1 MAVKNSGEEVSGIIR
16 RNSAALS
23 LAVIL
28 IGMAAAG
35 CAILDSTRP
44 TGVATE
50 LVQVTTADGVRLDGA
65 LWKPAGGPGARP
77 GLLLVHGYAGNFYTG
92 WPRLAAA
99 LARQGYLTLAL
110 NMRDHDLTPQTSVF
124 EDNRLDI
131 EAGVKLL
138 VGRGASRVTLVGQS
152 LGTNRVLFYQAET
165 ADPRVR
171 GLVLMAGPGNLL
183 EWNIRIFGPGRALSV
198 LAEAQRWIREGRG
211 ADLMLVDLGPLGKA
225 LYSANHVVSLRGPNT
240 RSDPF
245 QNIARIRV
253 PILILHGTADRLA
266 DPAVAEQLKT
276 AAAAAPGAEL
286 HMIPGAGH
294 ALTERVDD
302 ILPILAP
309 WLEALP
315 R

>member
-1 MAVKNSGEEVSGIIR
+1 MSDIIW
-16 RNSAALS
+16 RNRVAFS
-23 LAVIL
+23 LAVVL
-28 IGMAAAG
+28 TGMAAGG
-35 CAILDSTRP
+35 CAGTDSFVGMGGTRSG
-44 TGVATE
+44 GVATE
-50 LVQVTTADGVRLDGA
+50 LVQVTTADGIRLDGA
-65 LWKPAGGPGARP
+65 LWRPPAGPGARP

-92 WPRLAAA
+92 WPRLAEA

-110 NMRDHDLTPQTSVF
+110 NMRDHDLTPQTSQF

-131 EAGVKLL
+131 EAGMKLL
-138 VGRGASRVTLVGQS
+138 AGRGASHFILAGQS

-183 EWNIRIFGPGRALSV
+183 EWNTWLFGPGRALSV
-198 LAEAQRWIREGRG
+198 LAEAQRLIREGRG
-211 ADLMLVDLGPLGKA
+211 AELMLVDLGPLGKA

-245 QNIARIRV
+245 RNIARIKV

-266 DPAVAEQLKT
+266 DPAVAEQLK
-276 AAAAAPGAEL
+276 AAAVAARGAEL

-302 ILPILAP
+302 ILPFLSP

-315 R
+315 K

>member
-1 MAVKNSGEEVSGIIR
+1 MR
-16 RNSAALS
+16 RRSVGAF
-23 LAVIL
+23 LAVVL
-28 IGMAAAG
+28 TGMAAVG
-35 CAILDSTRP
+35 CARLGP
-44 TGVATE
+44 MALAGVATE

-65 LWKPAGGPGARP
+65 LWTPAGGPGARP
-77 GLLLVHGYAGNFYTG
+77 GLLLVHGYTGNFYTG
-92 WPRLAAA
+92 WPRLAEA
-99 LARQGYLTLAL
+99 LARQGHLTLAL
-110 NMRDHDLTPQTSVF
+110 NMRDHDLTLQTSLF

-138 VGRGASRVTLVGQS
+138 AGRGASHFILVGQS
-152 LGTNRVLFYQAET
+152 LGTNRILFYQAET
-165 ADPRVR
+165 QDPRVR

-302 ILPILAP
+302 ILPILSP
-309 WLEALP
+309 WLEAIP

>member
-1 MAVKNSGEEVSGIIR
+1 M
-16 RNSAALS
+16 
-23 LAVIL
+23 
-28 IGMAAAG
+28 
-35 CAILDSTRP
+35 
-44 TGVATE
+44 
-50 LVQVTTADGVRLDGA
+50 
-65 LWKPAGGPGARP
+65 
-77 GLLLVHGYAGNFYTG
+77 
-92 WPRLAAA
+92 
-99 LARQGYLTLAL
+99 
-110 NMRDHDLTPQTSVF
+110 
-124 EDNRLDI
+124 
-131 EAGVKLL
+131 
-138 VGRGASRVTLVGQS
+138 
-152 LGTNRVLFYQAET
+152 
-165 ADPRVR
+165 
-171 GLVLMAGPGNLL
+171 
-183 EWNIRIFGPGRALSV
+183 

-266 DPAVAEQLKT
+266 DPAVAEQLKA

-302 ILPILAP
+302 IMPILSP
-309 WLEALP
+309 WLQALP

>member
-1 MAVKNSGEEVSGIIR
+1 MKTR
-16 RNSAALS
+16 R
-23 LAVIL
+23 VV
-28 IGMAAAG
+28 
-35 CAILDSTRP
+35 AILLSFLACISVAACTRAGININAGPTLP
-44 TGVATE
+44 TGIATE
-50 LVQVTTADGVRLDGA
+50 LVQVTTADGIRLDGA

-77 GLLLVHGYAGNFYTG
+77 GLLLVHGYTGNFYTG
-92 WPRLAAA
+92 WPRLAEA

-110 NMRDHDLTPQTSVF
+110 NMRDHDQTPQTSLF

-131 EAGVKLL
+131 EAGLKLL
-138 VGRGASRVTLVGQS
+138 AGRGASRVTLVGQS
-152 LGTNRVLFYQAET
+152 LGTNRILFYQAET

-211 ADLMLVDLGPLGKA
+211 ADLMLVDLGPLGKT

-240 RSDPF
+240 RSDPY
-245 QNIARIRV
+245 QNIARVRV

-266 DPAVAEQLKT
+266 DPAVAEQLK
-276 AAAAAPGAEL
+276 AAAAAVPGAQL
-286 HMIPGAGH
+286 HMIPDAGH

-302 ILPILAP
+302 VLPILGP

-315 R
+315 K

>member
-1 MAVKNSGEEVSGIIR
+1 
-16 RNSAALS
+16 
-23 LAVIL
+23 
-28 IGMAAAG
+28 
-35 CAILDSTRP
+35 
-44 TGVATE
+44 
-50 LVQVTTADGVRLDGA
+50 
-65 LWKPAGGPGARP
+65 
-77 GLLLVHGYAGNFYTG
+77 
-92 WPRLAAA
+92 
-99 LARQGYLTLAL
+99 
-110 NMRDHDLTPQTSVF
+110 
-124 EDNRLDI
+124 
-131 EAGVKLL
+131 
-138 VGRGASRVTLVGQS
+138 
-152 LGTNRVLFYQAET
+152 
-165 ADPRVR
+165 
-171 GLVLMAGPGNLL
+171 
-183 EWNIRIFGPGRALSV
+183 V

-266 DPAVAEQLKT
+266 DPAVAEQLKA

-302 ILPILAP
+302 ILPILRP
-309 WLEALP
+309 WLEALS

>member
-1 MAVKNSGEEVSGIIR
+1 MIEVQQVTGMFWRSWTVLYLEVLV
-16 RNSAALS
+16 A
-23 LAVIL
+23 
-28 IGMAAAG
+28 GMAAAG
-35 CAILDSTRP
+35 CAGSSLVAP
-44 TGVATE
+44 TGVVTE

-65 LWKPAGGPGARP
+65 LWKPPAGSGVKV

-92 WPRLAAA
+92 WPRLAEA
-99 LARQGYLTLAL
+99 LAQQGHLTLAL
-110 NMRDHDLTPQTSVF
+110 NMRDHDLTPQTSLF

-138 VGRGASRVTLVGQS
+138 SDRGTSHFILVGQS
-152 LGTNRVLFYQAET
+152 LGTNRILFYQAET
-165 ADPRVR
+165 QDPHVR

-225 LYSANHVVSLRGPNT
+225 LYSANHVVSLRGPDT

-266 DPAVAEQLKT
+266 DPAVAEGLK
-276 AAAAAPGAEL
+276 AAAAASPGAEL
-286 HMIPGAGH
+286 HMIPGGGH

-302 ILPILAP
+302 LLPVLRP
-309 WLEALP
+309 WLEALS